1 MRCAAQQLA
10 CAAMKLT
17 TRVLLLLVSVL
28 TLALGGSLLL
38 HTWAARQALQEQ
50 LELRNRDAAASLA
63 LALSQQQG
71 EATALQTVA
80 AAHFDTGGYSLVRL
94 QRNDGVAG
102 ISLQRADPVSVAP
115 AWFVAALPMTV
126 EPGRAVVTHGWKELG
141 SLQVAAHSA
150 WAHAALW
157 DACRYTA
164 AWLSLLGLLTGLLA
178 VAALRAWQRPLSTTV
193 SQARALEN
201 GRFLEA
207 AEPGL
212 PELKTLTR
220 TMNSMVRRL
229 RKVLSQQA
237 TQLAELQ
244 QEALHDAVTG
254 LLQRRHFLTRL
265 AALRAPSPHEAANR
279 LLAAVAPGES
289 LTTPE
294 AATATTAAT
303 AAAATSGSAL
313 ASAPAAAGAIASG
326 PGLALLLLRVQD
338 LEALNLRLG
347 RASADRLLA
356 TIAHSLEPYVE
367 RVEGSFAGR
376 LNGADFALCLP
387 VAGVA
392 EESARSLYEALM
404 AAPALTSA
412 GAVVAVGGVDVLP
425 AVGSSDALSLA
436 DAALAHAEAG
446 RGWFAVAPGAAA
458 GHSASNGGPDG
469 ADSASSDV
477 RSGPESAPQAAWS
490 TLGSQVWRSQIAQ
503 ALAENRVE
511 LAQFVVLNR
520 QHQVLHLEC
529 PLRVQLQ
536 QGQPYQSAVRWLALA
551 RRSRLMPQVDL
562 KALEWALA
570 AIEGDRQARSVHVS
584 WPSLAAPGF
593 AAEVSRRLRR
603 APTAARR
610 LSIEWGQSARPH
622 DWISLAMAT
631 QGWRDL
637 GVKVGAKHA
646 LAQPQQ
652 LVALQDLGIDY
663 VKVDP
668 QHLLGAASDE
678 GIRTYVQALVRLI
691 HGLGAQAHAGGVT
704 DEQDLLALWA
714 CGFDAATGPA
724 VTAAWAARGAA
735 PVPGPEA
742 RRVPLAGA

>member
-1 MRCAAQQLA
+1 MACLLA
-10 CAAMKLT
+10 
-17 TRVLLLLVSVL
+17 
-28 TLALGGSLLL
+28 LALGGSLLL

-71 EATALQTVA
+71 DAAALQAVA
-80 AAHFDTGGYSLVRL
+80 TAHFDTGGYSLVRL
-94 QRNDGVAG
+94 TRTDGG
-102 ISLQRADPVSVAP
+102 TTINLQRVDPVTAAP
-115 AWFVAALPMTV
+115 AWFVAALPMVV
-126 EPGRAVVTHGWKELG
+126 EPGRSVVTNGWKELG

-150 WAHAALW
+150 WAYAALW

-164 AWLSLLGLLTGLLA
+164 ALLLVLGLLAALLA
-178 VAALRAWQRPLSTTV
+178 VTALQAWQLPLRATV
-193 SQARALEN
+193 NQARALEN
-201 GRFLEA
+201 GRFVEA
-207 AEPGL
+207 AEPVL

-254 LLQRRHFLTRL
+254 LLQRRHFLARL
-265 AALRAPSPHEAANR
+265 SALRAAAAPSEPAAR
-279 LLAAVAPGES
+279 LLAAVPFS
-289 LTTPE
+289 T
-294 AATATTAAT
+294 ATADSTHITDAADGSKN
-303 AAAATSGSAL
+303 AAAAPQGG
-313 ASAPAAAGAIASG
+313 PEAGSG

-338 LEALNLRLG
+338 LDALNLRLG
-347 RASADRLLA
+347 RAAADRLLS
-356 TIAHSLEPYVE
+356 TIAHALEPYVE

-392 EESARSLYEALM
+392 EETARSLHEALA

-412 GAVVAVGGVDVLP
+412 GAAVAVGAVDVLP
-425 AVGSSDALSLA
+425 NLGSSDALAQADEALA
-436 DAALAHAEAG
+436 RAEHGPGWFVAALGGTGTAVDAG
-446 RGWFAVAPGAAA
+446 GQV
-458 GHSASNGGPDG
+458 GGPV
-469 ADSASSDV
+469 S
-477 RSGPESAPQAAWS
+477 
-490 TLGSQVWRSQIAQ
+490 LGSQVWRSQIAQ
-503 ALAENRVE
+503 ALVENRVE
-511 LAQFVVLNR
+511 LAEFVVLDR
-520 QHQVLHLEC
+520 HHQVLHLEC
-529 PLRVQLQ
+529 PLRVQLVP
-536 QGQPYQSAVRWLALA
+536 GQPHQSAVRWLALA

-562 KALEWALA
+562 KALQLALA
-570 AIEGDRQARSVHVS
+570 AIEADQQARAVHVS

-593 AAEVSRRLRR
+593 AAEVTRRLRSTP
-603 APTAARR
+603 AAARR

-622 DWISLAMAT
+622 DWVSLAMAT

-637 GVKVGAKHA
+637 GVQVGAKHA

-652 LVALQDLGIDY
+652 LVGLQDLGIDH

-668 QHLLGAASDE
+668 QHLLGVASDD
-678 GIRTYVQALVRLI
+678 GVRTYVQALVRLI
-691 HGLGAQAHAGGVT
+691 HGLGALAYAGGVS

-724 VTAAWAARGAA
+724 ATATWAARG
-735 PVPGPEA
+735 PGPY
-742 RRVPLAGA
+742 RPG